1 MLTIIQKM
9 KNGIKNNV
17 CLPRRTVDKMI
28 ETIQEVLKN
37 RLYDNNDTYK
47 PKEWGT
53 TVKKY
58 LVMNLE
64 ELLSFLLH
72 EYYPSTDKRLGL
84 CSYKGGKAAYKE
96 IIQHYTFRSI
106 TPQQVHDLGW
116 SELRRLNKEKK
127 RLQKKLKLE
136 DIDEYAKQFTYK
148 NGKEVINDLKK
159 IRKGLQENLYP
170 KYFHGKIFNKD
181 LYKIKRISLENKRF
195 FAYYNPPNLEETTKG
210 TFFINTLKPENINK
224 HELYVLSLHEGI
236 PGHHF
241 EVTRHNR
248 SNIPSYSKLGD
259 TTYSEGWG
267 LYCEN
272 LGDYK
277 NNLEYYFKIQYEVQ
291 RSLRLI
297 LDTGIHYFGWD
308 YDKCFQTMK
317 KHLTHTD
324 EQIDK
329 AILRYMNNPGQ
340 AITYKIGE
348 KAFLFIREKLLKKGY
363 EIKDVHQIML
373 DIGPCPIELLV
384 QNV

>member
-1 MLTIIQKM
+1 M
-9 KNGIKNNV
+9 
-17 CLPRRTVDKMI
+17 
-28 ETIQEVLKN
+28 
-37 RLYDNNDTYK
+37 
-47 PKEWGT
+47 
-53 TVKKY
+53 
-58 LVMNLE
+58 
-64 ELLSFLLH
+64 
-72 EYYPSTDKRLGL
+72 
-84 CSYKGGKAAYKE
+84 
-96 IIQHYTFRSI
+96 
-106 TPQQVHDLGW
+106 
-116 SELRRLNKEKK
+116 
-127 RLQKKLKLE
+127 
-136 DIDEYAKQFTYK
+136 
-148 NGKEVINDLKK
+148 
-159 IRKGLQENLYP
+159 
-170 KYFHGKIFNKD
+170 
-181 LYKIKRISLENKRF
+181 
-195 FAYYNPPNLEETTKG
+195 
-210 TFFINTLKPENINK
+210 
-224 HELYVLSLHEGI
+224 SLHEGI

-373 DIGPCPIELLV
+373 DLGPCPIELLV